1 MAKTLLIGGSSAIAS
16 ALRENS
22 DREFISL
29 SRSEG
34 TLDLDGDLNEL
45 DSVADI
51 NGLVYFPGTKILLK
65 GFFHDTTNHCF
76 LVWLKIQSIYGSW
89 IKSFTYI
96 EMDKEFISLF
106 SWHDKS
112 KTLRNAQRRGFCE

>member
-16 ALRENS
+16 ALSENS

-45 DSVADI
+45 YSVADI
-51 NGLVYFPGTKILLK
+51 NGLVL
-65 GFFHDTTNHCF
+65 
-76 LVWLKIQSIYGSW
+76 
-89 IKSFTYI
+89 
-96 EMDKEFISLF
+96 SLI
-106 SWHDKS
+106 HI
-112 KTLRNAQRRGFCE
+112 